1 MDWRELLLL
10 LSFSLSASKVRIID
24 GISIFS
30 ICLISSR
37 KFYAYRF
44 HLLWNQYEIR
54 KLCFPLVDE
63 IYRLSNDIFTLHNI
77 YDNITSFG
85 LVFISVTLVF
95 CLLFQRS
102 SSKKLLIL
110 HMVMNTKQLGQ
121 PILWCSKGS
130 LGITRQ
136 LQKWYFSF
144 AKIKT
149 QCFFASKGHFLSSF
163 LFSKETSNTLY
174 LCFTLSFRLKVPSTL
189 IIQSAWLLDHLFE
202 AWKTKMK

>member
-1 MDWRELLLL
+1 
-10 LSFSLSASKVRIID
+10 
-24 GISIFS
+24 
-30 ICLISSR
+30 
-37 KFYAYRF
+37 
-44 HLLWNQYEIR
+44 
-54 KLCFPLVDE
+54 LVDE
-63 IYRLSNDIFTLHNI
+63 IYRLSNDIVTLHNI

-110 HMVMNTKQLGQ
+110 HMVLNTKQLGQ
-121 PILWCSKGS
+121 PILCCSEGP

-149 QCFFASKGHFLSSF
+149 QCFLLRKVTSFQASSF
-163 LFSKETSNTLY
+163 PMKPLILYIFVPLY
-174 LCFTLSFRLKVPSTL
+174 LS
-189 IIQSAWLLDHLFE
+189 D
-202 AWKTKMK
+202 